1 MSYMGSTAMRGKNIV
16 GSSPRAIMPSERM
29 FQALAEEPTSSG
41 LVQVGEK
48 ALDVSSAYSAG
59 PEVMDRRK

>member
-1 MSYMGSTAMRGKNIV
+1 MSYMSSTAMQGKNIV
-16 GSSPRAIMPSERM
+16 GSPSGAIMPSERM
-29 FQALAEEPTSSG
+29 FRGLTEEANPSR

-48 ALDVSSAYSAG
+48 VLDVPVAYSAG